1 MQLKAWKNFITSW
14 VIDAILY
21 GTSIGTGKM
30 MFIVSPKNKEIADSI
45 LNKMERGV
53 TALKSRGGYSGVVGE
68 VLLCAVRRQE
78 VYKIYH
84 LIHEIDPDAFIIVGD
99 AGEISGEGFRKIAE
113 KPMAKKFIKK
123 Q

>member
-1 MQLKAWKNFITSW
+1 M
-14 VIDAILY
+14 
-21 GTSIGTGKM
+21 
-30 MFIVSPKNKEIADSI
+30 
-45 LNKMERGV
+45 
-53 TALKSRGGYSGVVGE
+53 TALKSRGGYSGVEGE

-113 KPMAKKFIKK
+113 KPMAKKFVKK